1 MTKVRL
7 LPLLLFFALSFSLA
21 NFVPMLW
28 GDSVVQ
34 AQTQADYL
42 REANNLIRSAERS
55 FHGGKLEEARKELDK
70 ANQALEAAAV
80 EGDSPQLS
88 STRTRYDR
96 LSGNVDR
103 RLKDAVPSTVS
114 TAPVPAAQAA
124 RFPASPARDLR
135 ELNREMERTR
145 SNLNDHRW
153 WDLSPSIRET
163 RLQGASESVDTYR
176 ERLDAIV
183 TAVDPG
189 LHDSPEIRE
198 SQAILADISPLIQQ
212 RSIETEPVEESSPAA
227 SEALSLAEKV
237 QELHHAFNAR
247 FQGVHGSSMI
257 EGTTPEDQLEQ
268 GRKAVARL
276 EALEQDVLPLLQPV
290 LGNVVDT
297 LGETPAAINNA
308 LHDLG
313 VKTDFDVGSR
323 FDDLH
328 RGLVNVGKSRRASSQ
343 DLARQAEFTMM
354 GIEGLAEEIRLERL
368 QGAREFLLLAQV
380 FDTADQDVNR
390 LLGQVD
396 TLFAEMSVRIE
407 KEIDARAWAGNMAD
421 FPGPGTVAELS
432 QAALDFIRQHPN
444 WNPPGRGTEILATS
458 VQGPWDVGTRDLF
471 GRILQWR
478 LPLHVA
484 ITNSE
489 MKKDNIARVYEL
501 SILTAEGTPAR
512 VEKKPP
518 FVEYWVGNSWNMRIE
533 NVPARQ

>member
-1 MTKVRL
+1 MTKVRFF
-7 LPLLLFFALSFSLA
+7 PLLLFFALSYSLA
-21 NFVPMLW
+21 NFVPMPW
-28 GDSVVQ
+28 SDSVVHAQSQ
-34 AQTQADYL
+34 AEYL

-55 FHGGKLEEARKELDK
+55 FHGGKLEEARMELDK
-70 ANQALEAAAV
+70 ANQALEAAAA

-88 STRTRYDR
+88 SARTRYDR

-103 RLKDAVPSTVS
+103 RLEDAVSASVS
-114 TAPVPAAQAA
+114 TAPTPTPQTA
-124 RFPASPARDLR
+124 RFPASRDLR

-176 ERLDAIV
+176 ERLDAII
-183 TAVDPG
+183 ASVDPAF
-189 LHDSPEIRE
+189 HDSPEIRE

-212 RSIETEPVEESSPAA
+212 RSTETEPVEESSPAA
-227 SEALSLAEKV
+227 TEALFLAEKI

-268 GRKAVARL
+268 GRKAVAQL
-276 EALEQDVLPLLQPV
+276 ETLEQDVLPLLQPV
-290 LGNVVDT
+290 MGNVVDT

-328 RGLVNVGKSRRASSQ
+328 RGLVNVEKSRRASSQ

-368 QGAREFLLLAQV
+368 QGAREFLLLAQA

-396 TLFAEMSVRIE
+396 TLYAEMSVRIE

-444 WNPPGRGTEILATS
+444 WNPPGRGTKILATS

-471 GRILQWR
+471 GRVLQWR

-518 FVEYWVGNSWNMRIE
+518 FTEYWVGNSWNMRIE
-533 NVPARQ
+533 NVPAQQ